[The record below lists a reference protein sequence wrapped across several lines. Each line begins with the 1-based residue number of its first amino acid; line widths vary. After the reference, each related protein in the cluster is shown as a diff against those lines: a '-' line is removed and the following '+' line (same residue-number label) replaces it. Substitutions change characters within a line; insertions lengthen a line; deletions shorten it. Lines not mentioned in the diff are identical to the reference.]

1 MKRIIYIALLLSV
14 IACKKDEIPIPKH
27 QPGGVISNAF
37 EMGTDYRKQAFFDLE
52 TNSFVSENIK
62 TVWDLGFECGQNGS
76 RVLLNSANFMA
87 VAKIDNSTFNTV
99 TDTVGVNWNYDAPS
113 GNLDS
118 TAIGDWQS
126 SNSIYIINRGNDHFG
141 SHRGFCKIQFL
152 SVTSNAYEFRIANL
166 DGSADEQ
173 LSISKDNSLNFVAF
187 SCDTRAVVEVEPN
200 KEAWDIQFTQY
211 TYVFVDLH
219 EEYLVTGV
227 LANRNGVQTA
237 QVFDKDFAEIS
248 SEDIGSYEFSDAIDV
263 IGYDWK
269 YYDFSLANYTI
280 NLDQNYIIKTTEGVF
295 YKLHFIDFYNDNGDK
310 GTPTFEI
317 QKL

>member
-1 MKRIIYIALLLSV
+1 M
-14 IACKKDEIPIPKH
+14 
-27 QPGGVISNAF
+27 
-37 EMGTDYRKQAFFDLE
+37 
-52 TNSFVSENIK
+52 
-62 TVWDLGFECGQNGS
+62 
-76 RVLLNSANFMA
+76 
-87 VAKIDNSTFNTV
+87 
-99 TDTVGVNWNYDAPS
+99 
-113 GNLDS
+113 
-118 TAIGDWQS
+118 
-126 SNSIYIINRGNDHFG
+126 
-141 SHRGFCKIQFL
+141 
-152 SVTSNAYEFRIANL
+152 
-166 DGSADEQ
+166 
-173 LSISKDNSLNFVAF
+173 
-187 SCDTRAVVEVEPN
+187 
-200 KEAWDIQFTQY
+200 
-211 TYVFVDLH
+211 
-219 EEYLVTGV
+219 VTGV

>member
-1 MKRIIYIALLLSV
+1 MKRIIYIILLLSV
-14 IACKKDEIPIPKH
+14 IACKKDEIPVLKH
-27 QPGGVISNAF
+27 QAGNVISNAF

-52 TNSFVSENIK
+52 TNAFVSENIK
-62 TVWDLGFECGQNGS
+62 TSWDLGFETGVNGS
-76 RVLLNSANFMA
+76 SVILNSANFMSI
-87 VAKIDNSTFNTV
+87 AKVNNTTFNAV
-99 TDTVGVNWNYDAPS
+99 TDTVGLDWLFDVPS

-118 TAIGDWQS
+118 TAIGDWQNT
-126 SNSIYIINRGNDHFG
+126 NSIYVVNRGNDHLG
-141 SHRGFCKIQFL
+141 AHRGFCKIEFQ
-152 SVTSNAYEFRIANL
+152 SVSGTTYTFRIANL
-166 DGSADEQ
+166 NGTSDEM
-173 LSISKDNSLNFVAF
+173 ITITKDDALNYVAF
-187 SCDTRAVVEVEPN
+187 SCDTRAEVEVEPN

-237 QVFDKDFAEIS
+237 KVFDKEFADIT
-248 SEDIGSYEFSDAIDV
+248 SEDIGNYNFSDAIDV

-269 YYDFSLANYTI
+269 YYDFSLANYTVH
-280 NLDQNYIIKTTEGVF
+280 LDQNYLIKTTEGIF
-295 YKLHFIDFYNDNGDK
+295 YKLHFIDFYNENGDK